1 MLSNFGYRVP
11 TYSGR
16 SLDEMTSNELESIVT
31 RLSLPDL
38 NRVLYR
44 CDAEERDD
52 HKGFGA
58 YVVPG
63 YGPLVYCGLQGL
75 LLLVNSLDFL
85 FEFLWNVVVSLS
97 VFLCIGGS
105 SL

>member
-31 RLSLPDL
+31 RLSLSDL

-52 HKGFGA
+52 RKGFGA

-75 LLLVNSLDFL
+75 SSFVDSLHVL
-85 FEFLWNVVVSLS
+85 FGIL
-97 VFLCIGGS
+97 
-105 SL
+105 

>member
-1 MLSNFGYRVP
+1 MSLHSSIKNTILKIRQMLSNFGYRVP

-16 SLDEMTSNELESIVT
+16 SLDEMTSNELENIVT

-58 YVVPG
+58 YNVPG
-63 YGPLVYCGLQGL
+63 YGSLVYCGLQGL
-75 LLLVNSLDFL
+75 Y
-85 FEFLWNVVVSLS
+85 
-97 VFLCIGGS
+97 
-105 SL
+105 